1 MKTKLFSLFLSALI
15 TIAFISCKEKK
26 DEPLNGNPDTTEI
39 DDFVKSLN
47 VPVQD
52 APTPSETKETEISE
66 TEICTVTEKTVSEEY
81 DESVVLD
88 PTSDVIYPGA
98 LIDGNSIT
106 TGEYKPLLGCK
117 RAPLTISTDF
127 ANTST
132 SSSAVVENPSLST
145 IRDGIKKCIANA
157 DITGST
163 VAKLSWEITEVHSEE
178 QVQVAIGA
186 TATIGKKASISNQ
199 FNWND
204 NSKQS
209 RFLIKFV
216 QTYYTIDIDFPV
228 TPSAWFENTT
238 MAEFKKMMGDNPT
251 VPCFVSSVTYGRRAY
266 ICIESSESSKEVSD
280 ALNASFQA
288 GAVSADISTNIKN
301 NKTLSE
307 ARFSGVIIG
316 GSASD
321 ASKAINNQQAVLE
334 FITNGGNFSKESPA
348 AMVSYRLRKMSDNTV
363 FKAVSAGTY
372 YLRDC
377 ESRFGELQLKPQKIT
392 CVSEH
397 ATIKGT
403 LNASTMQNNS
413 SSDNQIFYNNS
424 NELTAGGSY
433 TFPQGN
439 QNLSFK
445 VDLVEELYI
454 WLHFD
459 LKSGNDA
466 NQRFYVQW
474 DGKNIQSIGDEN
486 HFSSNGLSV
495 AIPYS
500 QLEKLSNNQANEISH
515 FVMSTNNGYA
525 IKLSNGRGES
535 VSFYFNVDK

>member
-403 LNASTMQNNS
+403 LSASTMQDNS

-424 NELTAGGSY
+424 NELSAGGSY
-433 TFPQGN
+433 TFPQAN

-445 VDLVEELYI
+445 IDVVEDVLI

-459 LKSGNDA
+459 LKSGNEN

-474 DGKNIQSIGDEN
+474 DGKNIHSLESGKN
-486 HFSSNGLSV
+486 FSANGTSV
-495 AIPYS
+495 VIPYS
-500 QLEKLSNNQANEISH
+500 QLIKLANNQSNEISH

-525 IKLSNGRGES
+525 VKLANGRGES

>member
-1 MKTKLFSLFLSALI
+1 MNIKLFTLFLSALI
-15 TIAFISCKEKK
+15 AMAFVSCKGKK
-26 DEPLNGNPDTTEI
+26 DEPLNGNPDITEI
-39 DDFVKSLN
+39 DDFVRNLN
-47 VPVQD
+47 VPSQN
-52 APTPSETKETEISE
+52 ALNPSETKNTEISE

-88 PTSDVIYPGA
+88 PTSGVIYPGV

-127 ANTST
+127 ANTSS

-178 QVQVAIGA
+178 QAQVAVGA

-216 QTYYTIDIDFPV
+216 QTYYTIDVDFPE
-228 TPSAWFENTT
+228 TPSAWFESTS
-238 MAEFKKMMGDNPT
+238 MEEFKKMMGDSPT

-266 ICIESSESSKEVSD
+266 ICIESSESAKEVSD
-280 ALNASFQA
+280 ALNASFRI
-288 GAVSADISTNIKN
+288 GAVSTEISSNIKN

-307 ARFSGVIIG
+307 AKYSGVIIG

-334 FITNGGNFSKESPA
+334 FITNGGDFSKESPA

-377 ESRFGELQLKPQKIT
+377 ESRFGEMQLTPQKIT
-392 CVSEH
+392 CISEY
-397 ATIKGT
+397 ATIKGN
-403 LNASTMQNNS
+403 LSACIMQGNS
-413 SSDNQIFYNNS
+413 SSDNQIFYSGEESMSVGQTKTFS
-424 NELTAGGSY
+424 NETV
-433 TFPQGN
+433 
-439 QNLSFK
+439 SFK
-445 VDLVEELYI
+445 IDNVEDFYI
-454 WLHFD
+454 WLHFE

-474 DGKNIQSIGDEN
+474 DDKNIQSIGDGN
-486 HFSSNGLSV
+486 RFSSNGMSV

-500 QLEKLSNNQANEISH
+500 QLIKLSNNQVNEISH
-515 FVMSTNNGYA
+515 FVMSTSNGYA
-525 IKLSNGRGES
+525 IKLSNGRGEK
-535 VSFYFNVDK
+535 VSLYFNVDK

>member
-1 MKTKLFSLFLSALI
+1 MKIKLVSLLLSLLM
-15 TIAFISCKEKK
+15 ISFASCKK
-26 DEPLNGNPDTTEI
+26 DENGDEPGNNNSVTEI
-39 DDFVKSLN
+39 DDFVKNLS
-47 VPVQD
+47 VPEQN
-52 APTPSETKETEISE
+52 APNPSENKETEVSE

-163 VAKLSWEITEVHSEE
+163 VAKLSWEITEVQSEE
-178 QVQVAIGA
+178 QVQVAVGA

-204 NSKQS
+204 ASKQS